1 MSENSGHG
9 SSGSWR
15 DDEVDTTHAWKKEQG
30 EMEEGPR
37 QAHHAYGGLED
48 TLDSSGRVI
57 KHEPGGHDHKMPVG
71 VARSRNGN
79 RKPMV
84 WSSLHHHSTFSY
96 GDGFQLPEAHVNR
109 AVELQMP
116 AIAMTEHGN
125 MSSHVKLEMAAEKA
139 GVKPIFGVELYT
151 GGIDEDN
158 HTQKKNHLTILAE
171 DAEGYTNMVNLVS
184 KSWARGFYYE
194 PTVDGDMLHEHRRG
208 LVVLSGCT
216 GSLLSTSLVGGK
228 LVPKEQASY
237 NRGLLVAERFQRAF
251 GDGYYLEV
259 QAFPELEDVCRAN
272 VMKER
277 ISART
282 GIPLVATLDCHYT
295 APTESEIQK
304 ILHNVR
310 PGEKRTLEEMERA
323 WGYDVHL
330 CPPLTDRLLYGKLRR
345 TGLSRK
351 AAIQSIN
358 NAAEIA
364 ERCNVTLPKLPEVQ
378 FPLPVGFDTAREY
391 FRDLIKKGW
400 YYRGIDKLGSRE
412 IIEARARLRKEMN
425 LIESK
430 GYENYFLVVADA
442 VIWAKDH
449 DVAVGPARGSAAASL
464 VAYLL
469 RITEVNPLIHKQ
481 LVFERFI
488 DESRKDMPDID
499 LDFDAQTRWRLR
511 DYLLGKYGECYN
523 IGTFIYYKSR
533 NSLDDVARVY
543 KIPKWEVDIVKGQL
557 IERSSGDL
565 RASATIE
572 DTVENFPESKKIIEK
587 YPELKR
593 SMDLEGNIKGF
604 SVHAAGLV
612 LGDVG
617 SIAPIMERTVKD
629 HKIQVVAIDKW
640 DAERQGLLKMDF
652 LGLNTMSLLWMC
664 CQELGMSLE
673 DLYALPLD
681 DEKVY
686 EGFRANDVIGVFQFE
701 GQAVRLLN
709 GQIKCDNF
717 DEVCDVT
724 SLARPGPLHNGA
736 AEAYT
741 AIKWRN
747 ATAERWHPAVDR
759 IVSATK
765 YQIIYQEQ
773 ILRIVREI
781 GDFDWTAAA
790 YIRKIISKKLGDQ
803 EFNRQK
809 GKFMD
814 GAATIHERTD
824 DPPMPRDIAERVW
837 GSCITSGSYAFN
849 FAHACAYGMIS
860 AWTMFFKVHHP
871 SIFYASALAT
881 MNDDRRNT
889 LIRDAIRHDVRIK
902 PPSVSRSGA
911 SWSVQAH
918 SRKPTVRMGFNQL
931 PGIGEKM
938 TAMILEEQSEGRLK
952 SWDDLIKVKG
962 IGPKKLEKILTF
974 IEEQDPFGVFDVDR
988 RIRAAEAALH
998 KLRLH
1003 KPTHKSLDIPYEK
1016 GQTVAATWLGVVRNR
1031 NLRNIFEVNA
1041 RMGKELDPEKVKDS
1055 DLAEFM
1061 LLICE
1066 DDEDMMRLR
1075 VDRYKYPSFKEALWG
1090 LKLDTDVV
1098 WIEGFKPHYRSA
1110 RELVVRRMAVI
1121 DVSGDV
1127 GE

>member
-1 MSENSGHG
+1 MP
-9 SSGSWR
+9 
-15 DDEVDTTHAWKKEQG
+15 K
-30 EMEEGPR
+30 

-57 KHEPGGHDHKMPVG
+57 KKEPGAHSHKTPVG

-79 RKPMV
+79 HKAMIWP
-84 WSSLHHHSTFSY
+84 SLHHHSTFSY
-96 GDGFQLPEAHVNR
+96 GDGFELPEAHVNR
-109 AVELQMP
+109 AVELQIP
-116 AIAMTEHGN
+116 ALAMTEHGN
-125 MSSHVKLEMAAEKA
+125 MSSHIKLEMAAEKA
-139 GVKPIFGVELYT
+139 GIKPIFGVELYT

-171 DAEGYTNMVNLVS
+171 NAEGYANMVELVTQS
-184 KSWARGFYYE
+184 FAKGFYHE
-194 PTVDGDMLHEHRRG
+194 PTVDGNMLHEYRRG
-208 LVVLSGCT
+208 LVVLSGCN

-228 LVPKEQASY
+228 LVPPEQAGY
-237 NRGLLVAERFQRAF
+237 HRGLLVAERFQRAF
-251 GDGYYLEV
+251 GSNYYLEV
-259 QAFPELEDVCRAN
+259 QAFPELEDVCRSN

-277 ISART
+277 ISKRL

-310 PGEKRTLEEMERA
+310 PGEKRTLEEMERS

-330 CPPLTDRLLYGKLRR
+330 CPPLNDRLLYGKLRR
-345 TGLSRK
+345 TGLSRQ
-351 AAIQSIN
+351 AAIWSIN

-364 ERCNVTLPKLPEVQ
+364 ERCNVKLPKLPELE
-378 FPLPVGFDTAREY
+378 FPLPSGFDTAQEL
-391 FRDLIKKGW
+391 FRDWIWKGW
-400 YYRGIDKLGSRE
+400 YYRGFDKLDHRGK
-412 IIEARARLRKEMN
+412 IEARARLRKEMG
-425 LIESK
+425 LIEGK

-442 VIWAKDH
+442 VIWAKTH

-469 RITEVNPLIHKQ
+469 RITEVNPMRHKS

-488 DESRKDMPDID
+488 DESRQDMPDID
-499 LDFDAQTRWRLR
+499 LDFDAQTRWKLR
-511 DYLLGKYGECYN
+511 EYLLGKYGECYN
-523 IGTFIYYKSR
+523 IGTFTYYKSR

-543 KIPKWEVDIVKGQL
+543 RVPKWEVDIVKGQL

-572 DTVENFPESKKIIEK
+572 DTVENFPESKEIVEK
-587 YPELKR
+587 YPELR
-593 SMDLEGNIKGF
+593 RAMDLEGNIKGF
-604 SVHAAGLV
+604 GVHAAGLV
-612 LGDVG
+612 LGKVG
-617 SIAPIMERTVKD
+617 SVAPVMERTIKD
-629 HKIQVVAIDKW
+629 HKVQVVAIDKW

-673 DLYALPLD
+673 ELYALPLD
-681 DEKVY
+681 DKKVY
-686 EGFRANDVIGVFQFE
+686 KGFRDNDVIGVFQFE

-717 DEVCDVT
+717 EEVCDVT

-741 AIKWRN
+741 AIKWHN
-747 ATAERWHPAVDR
+747 GIAERYHPSVDR
-759 IVSATK
+759 IVEATK

-781 GDFDWTAAA
+781 GNFDWTAAA

-809 GKFMD
+809 DKFME

-824 DPPMPRDIAERVW
+824 DPPMPRDVAEHVW

-860 AWTMFFKVHHP
+860 VWTMYMKLHHP
-871 SIFYASALAT
+871 AIFYASALST
-881 MNDDRRNT
+881 MGDDRRNT
-889 LIRDAIRHDVRIK
+889 LIRDAMKHDVRIK
-902 PPSVSRSGA
+902 PPSIPRSKE
-911 SWSVQAH
+911 SWSVSVH
-918 SRKPTVRMGFNQL
+918 SRRPTVHMGFSQL
-931 PGIGEKM
+931 PGIGPKM
-938 TAMILEEQSEGRLK
+938 TELILESRTDRWQS
-952 SWDDLIKVKG
+952 WNDLLEVKG
-962 IGPKKLEKILTF
+962 IGPKKLQNILDF
-974 IEEQDPFGVFDVDR
+974 IEAQDPFGVFDVDR
-988 RIRAAEAALH
+988 RIRAAERSLH
-998 KLRLH
+998 ALRLH

-1016 GQTVAATWLGVVRNR
+1016 GTTVAATWLGVVRNR

-1041 RMGKELDPEKVKDS
+1041 RMGKELDPEKVKDPE
-1055 DLAEFM
+1055 LAEFM

-1075 VDRYKYPSFKEALWG
+1075 IDRYRYPKFKEALWG
-1090 LKLDTDVV
+1090 LELDSDVV

-1121 DVSGDV
+1121 DVTGDV
-1127 GE
+1127 GG